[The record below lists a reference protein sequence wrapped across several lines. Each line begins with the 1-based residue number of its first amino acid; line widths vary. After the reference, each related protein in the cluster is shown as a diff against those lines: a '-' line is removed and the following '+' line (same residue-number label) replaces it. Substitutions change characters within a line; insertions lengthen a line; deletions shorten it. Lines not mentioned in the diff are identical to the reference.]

1 MTDLKT
7 LKQLVKLMVDN
18 DLSELDMEGEGEK
31 IKLRRRNGQP
41 DVQVVTPT
49 PVPAAAVATPTPATA
64 APAAAAPVPTE
75 DAPAT
80 GQTIDSPM
88 VGTFYASPSPDAKAF
103 VSVGDKVDP
112 ETVVAIVEAM
122 KVFNEIK
129 AETSG
134 TIKRVVVENG
144 QSVEFGQPLFEIE

>member
-31 IKLRRRNGQP
+31 VKLRRRNGQP
-41 DVQVVTPT
+41 DVQVVAPT
-49 PVPAAAVATPTPATA
+49 QVAPAPVAVQPTVAETAPTDQAVAAETPA
-64 APAAAAPVPTE
+64 
-75 DAPAT
+75 
-80 GQTIDSPM
+80 GKTIDSPM

-103 VSVGDKVDP
+103 VAAGDKVGP

-129 AETSG
+129 AEATG
-134 TIKRVVVENG
+134 TIKRVLIENG
-144 QSVEFGQPLFEIE
+144 QSVEFGTPLFEIE